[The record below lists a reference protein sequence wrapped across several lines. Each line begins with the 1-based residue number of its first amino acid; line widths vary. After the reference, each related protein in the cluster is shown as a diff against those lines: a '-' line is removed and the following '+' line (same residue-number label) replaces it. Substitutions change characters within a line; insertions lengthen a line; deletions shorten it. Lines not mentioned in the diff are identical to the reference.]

1 MQIKDIIPW
10 ARKEEKTPEMR
21 RGSDGLNPIIA
32 LQEDLNRAFENF
44 WRNFEAAG
52 MPGPRFAS
60 SEFRFPGL
68 RGFGF
73 PLESTAP
80 RADVV
85 ETDEGVEVTIEL
97 PGLEEKDIEVTLSD
111 DALTVKGEKKVE
123 HEEKLKGYYLS
134 ERSYGMFQRTIP
146 LPPGVDTGKAEA
158 VFKNGVLTVKIP
170 TSPEAREKVRRIE
183 VKAA

>member
-10 ARKEEKTPEMR
+10 ARKEEKTPEVR
-21 RGSDGLNPIIA
+21 RGDGLNPIIA

-44 WRNFEAAG
+44 WRSLEVTG
-52 MPGPRFAS
+52 LPGPRFAS
-60 SEFRFPGL
+60 SEFRLPGL

-73 PLESTAP
+73 PLEGTAP

-97 PGLEEKDIEVTLSD
+97 PGLEEKDIEVTLSED
-111 DALTVKGEKKVE
+111 SLTVKGEKKLE
-123 HEEKLKGYYLS
+123 HEEKMKGYYLS
-134 ERSYGMFQRTIP
+134 ERSYGAFQRTIP
-146 LPPGVDTGKAEA
+146 LPPGVDTDKAEA

-170 TSPEAREKVRRIE
+170 TSPEAREKVKRIE
-183 VKAA
+183 VKTA